1 MEAVG
6 IAGIAESGA
15 PMDRQGGALAPI
27 IAWHD
32 PRGDEVVTRL
42 VDRFGD
48 DLATWIG
55 QPIRTVSS
63 VAKLGWLVDSGVTG
77 ITGWLGVPELCLRRL
92 TGATATEYSLAART
106 GCYHLS
112 RRQYVPEV
120 AESIGVGAEV
130 LPPVAAAGGIMG
142 TISPGGAAWSGL
154 PAGIP
159 VTIAG
164 HDHLVGMVGSGA
176 GPQAMVN
183 SVGTAETL
191 LRAVAEL
198 PDASLARAQRV
209 AITVM
214 PGGKGWVGLA
224 SAARAGLVLAQ
235 TARALGRSADELDRL
250 AALGGP
256 GGPGGAVGGPAR
268 AVGAAGPDGPAGP
281 AGPAGPVV
289 VGPAGPGGPVVV
301 GPAGPAGPGVVGPMV
316 DAGPM
321 LASIERGEE
330 VVLPDAAPGAVWNG
344 MHAALA
350 RRTWEAAGR
359 LEAVTG
365 PASSLVVFGG
375 NSGSQPALRVKAGS
389 ARLAVWRSTATE
401 AVARGAA
408 LYAGV
413 AAGWW
418 PRADAGPQVTLERVT
433 FGNETRPR
441 SP

>member
-1 MEAVG
+1 MVLGLDIGTSRTKALLMDAGGRQVGLSVGPTPFARSSHGVEMTVSQLLAGVASVLGGLGELRRLVAAVG

-15 PMDRQGGALAPI
+15 PMDLHGGALAPI

-48 DLATWIG
+48 DLASWIG
-55 QPIRTVSS
+55 QPMRTVSS
-63 VAKLGWLVDSGVTG
+63 VAKLGWLVDSGVSG
-77 ITGWLGVPELCLRRL
+77 VNDWLGVPELCLRRL

-112 RRQYVPEV
+112 RRQYLPEV
-120 AESIGVGAEV
+120 ANSIGVGAEV
-130 LPPVAAAGGIMG
+130 FPPVAAAGGIMG
-142 TISPGGAAWSGL
+142 RISPGGAAWSGL

-176 GPQAMVN
+176 GPKALVN

-191 LRAVAEL
+191 LRALAEL

-224 SAARAGLVLAQ
+224 SAARTGLVLAQ
-235 TARALGRSADELDRL
+235 TARALGRSPDDLDRL

-256 GGPGGAVGGPAR
+256 AGA
-268 AVGAAGPDGPAGP
+268 
-281 AGPAGPVV
+281 
-289 VGPAGPGGPVVV
+289 
-301 GPAGPAGPGVVGPMV
+301 MV
-316 DAGPM
+316 DAAPM
-321 LASIERGEE
+321 LVSIERGEQ
-330 VVLPDAAPGAVWNG
+330 VLLPDAAPGAVWYG

-350 RRTWEAAGR
+350 RRTWEAADR

-375 NSGSQPALRVKAGS
+375 GSRSEQALRAKVRLG
-389 ARLAVWRSTATE
+389 RLAVLRSTAAE

-418 PRADAGPQVTLERVT
+418 PR
-433 FGNETRPR
+433 
-441 SP
+441 S